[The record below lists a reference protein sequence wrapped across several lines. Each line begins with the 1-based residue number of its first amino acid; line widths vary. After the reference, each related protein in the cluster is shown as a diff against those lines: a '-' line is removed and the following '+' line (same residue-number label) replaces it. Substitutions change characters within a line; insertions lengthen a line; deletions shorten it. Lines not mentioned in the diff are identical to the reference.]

1 MSRPPPARV
10 APIVVGDLQY
20 GDTRGYNS
28 SSLAVIDARSG
39 QRLRSIE
46 LYRYELVPHLETD
59 VQDVFF
65 TSMKLSDD
73 RKELLVENARGHRF
87 AVNLASEKVRELNH
101 PCELKLLSTAKQA
114 RRWQV
119 LVELSTTH
127 TTGRGTFSLD
137 RISFGDSEGLMND
150 LFEVTWMVDGKE
162 VPYRGEM
169 VKRAP
174 PDHFVELAPG
184 MRHEVRIDLGNDYAF
199 PEAGGVFRIR
209 YRHHN
214 HFSPDDVDLYSN
226 VISVEL
232 AVGRGSK
239 PIPS

>member
-1 MSRPPPARV
+1 MSRPPPASV

-20 GDTRGYNS
+20 GDTRGYNLN
-28 SSLAVIDARSG
+28 SLAVIDTRSG
-39 QRLRSIE
+39 QRLRAIE
-46 LYRYELVPHLETD
+46 LYQYELVPGLETD

-65 TSMKLSDD
+65 TSMRLSDD
-73 RKELLVENARGHRF
+73 RKELLIENARGHRF
-87 AVNLASEKVRELNH
+87 AVDLASEKVRELNH
-101 PCELKLLSTAKQA
+101 PCQLKLLHTAKQGQ
-114 RRWQV
+114 RWQV

-127 TTGRGTFSLD
+127 TTGRGAFSLD
-137 RISFGDSEGLMND
+137 RISFGDSEGLMNN
-150 LFEVTWMVDGKE
+150 LFEVTSKVDGKD

-174 PDHFVELAPG
+174 PKDFVKLEPG
-184 MRHEVRIDLGNDYAF
+184 MRHAVSIDLGKDYAF

-226 VISVEL
+226 EISVNV
-232 AVGRGSK
+232 APAK
-239 PIPS
+239 PRPG